1 MKNNDIKEAVILL
14 GGMGTRLLPYTKTV
28 SKEML
33 PIYDVPAVF
42 LLVKEAYLSGIKR
55 IIFVVTKYNQELI
68 KNFFSINQFLNN
80 FLEKKPEKKA
90 LLDDIYRVI
99 NNMEFVYVEQD
110 LKGTY
115 GALYSARKTILNDN
129 FIVMY
134 GDDLLASSIPVTKKL
149 IEEFNKDNK
158 MYVVVQEKDKNELPD
173 TGIVKLDNNDNIID
187 LVKKEENN
195 SSCIVY
201 GRMLLNKKI
210 FTIKDQL
217 IKHDN
222 DELYLPYALLSF
234 NNEVK
239 AYKYND
245 KYFNLGEKTG
255 YIKASIHY
263 ALKDENNKKDLMK
276 YLKEII

>member
-263 ALKDENNKKDLMK
+263 ALKDENNKNDLMK

>member
-173 TGIVKLDNNDNIID
+173 TGIVKLDNNDNIIN